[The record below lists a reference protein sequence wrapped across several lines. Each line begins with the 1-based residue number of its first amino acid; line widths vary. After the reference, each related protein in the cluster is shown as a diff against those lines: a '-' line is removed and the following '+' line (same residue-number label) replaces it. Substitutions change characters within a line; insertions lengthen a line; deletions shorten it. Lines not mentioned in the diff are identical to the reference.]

1 MTVEEWTIG
10 EWMTVEEWTI
20 EEWMTVGEWMI
31 VEWMTVEEWMIGEV
45 PGEEMNAT
53 VHRQVDGVIAI
64 VTVTV
69 MSVTVLHQVLG
80 EEVVV
85 KTVDVTTVIDQVVG
99 EGVTG
104 TLGMVGVVVTVKT
117 VTGEMAM
124 VTASEEIVIVKLV
137 IVTVVIVTVSV
148 QAGEVMTVVVTE
160 TGMGGEG
167 KEKSRG
173 VTSGGGN
180 HHLLELKVCSLAL

>member
-1 MTVEEWTIG
+1 
-10 EWMTVEEWTI
+10 MTVEEWTI
-20 EEWMTVGEWMI
+20 EEWMI